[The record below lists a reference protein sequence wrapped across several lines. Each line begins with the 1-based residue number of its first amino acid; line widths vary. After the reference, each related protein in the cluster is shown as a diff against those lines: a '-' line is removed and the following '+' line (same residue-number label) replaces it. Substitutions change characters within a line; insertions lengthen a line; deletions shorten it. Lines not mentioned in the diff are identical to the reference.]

1 MILKHEKN
9 IVDQQS
15 MEEFLIFNGFDIE
28 ESGSYKKYIKADLI
42 IEFTYN
48 GFYIKSKTYQYASS
62 FKKLCKILIK
72 YKPEWK

>member
-28 ESGSYKKYIKADLI
+28 FLS
-42 IEFTYN
+42 
-48 GFYIKSKTYQYASS
+48 
-62 FKKLCKILIK
+62 
-72 YKPEWK
+72 